1 MSANRHHGCGTSA
14 RKVICRQLKLS
25 YTTIGSNFG
34 AANISSFDLLLAALG
49 AAMMVQP
56 II

>member
-25 YTTIGSNFG
+25 YTIIGSNFG